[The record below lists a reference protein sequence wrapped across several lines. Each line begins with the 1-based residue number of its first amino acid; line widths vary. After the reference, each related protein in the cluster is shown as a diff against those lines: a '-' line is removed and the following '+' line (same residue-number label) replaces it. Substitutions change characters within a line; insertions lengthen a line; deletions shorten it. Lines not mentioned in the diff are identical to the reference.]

1 VLPKRAGAFSALP
14 KRSAMRVLLI
24 EDDVILGESLT
35 EYLQTFEISIDWLRN
50 EREYEEQLIANS
62 YDLII
67 LDLMLRYLTGEDILK
82 KIRGKGIETPIL
94 ILTAKNNITDKER
107 CFGYGADDYLTKPFE
122 LRELISRIKALS
134 KRRHVDNI
142 IQIQDV
148 KVDMEAGVLYKEGK
162 EINVSKRTWDL
173 LYLLITHRGQ
183 IVKCETILNYV
194 WGDNP
199 VGDEIIRTYIKQ
211 LRKILPIDSI
221 STHKCRGYKLNE

>member
-1 VLPKRAGAFSALP
+1 
-14 KRSAMRVLLI
+14 MRVLLI

-35 EYLQTFEISIDWLRN
+35 EYLNSNEITSYWLKN
-50 EREYEEQLIANS
+50 EREYEEQLVANS

-67 LDLMLRYLTGEDILK
+67 LDLMLRYLQGEDILR

-94 ILTAKNNITDKER
+94 ILTAKNNITDKEK
-107 CFGYGADDYLTKPFE
+107 CFKLGADDYLTKPFE
-122 LRELISRIKALS
+122 LRELIVRIKALS

-142 IQIQDV
+142 IKIKDV
-148 KVDMEAGVLYKEGK
+148 MVDMDSGILYKEGK
-162 EINVSKRTWDL
+162 EISLSRRTWDL
-173 LYLLITHRGQ
+173 LHLLIINRGK
-183 IVKCETILNYV
+183 IVDSDKILNYV

-221 STHKCRGYKLNE
+221 TTHKARGYKLNE